1 MGTVT
6 LTVNIRSQA
15 EAVFNPDTGETEI
28 IGPNGQPISVGGGA
42 GIQPDATGTLAGRS
56 SHDGEAVG
64 FVYLATDQNPA
75 QYFFREGAAGN
86 WSPAVEVKGDVGA
99 TGATG
104 PQGPQGPTGATGAQ
118 GPQGDVGATGATGP
132 QGPQGPTGATGAQGP
147 QGDVGATGATGPQG
161 PQGPTGATGLAGA
174 DGTTIYVGSSAPSNP
189 VLNQL
194 WVDIS

>member
-1 MGTVT
+1 MAIEQKGPGGVSNSYGVRDTVDRENYKT
-6 LTVNIRSQA
+6 DSQYQDVYGG
-15 EAVFNPDTGETEI
+15 EGVAVTAKTNPDTGETEI

-118 GPQGDVGATGATGP
+118 GPQGDVGATG
-132 QGPQGPTGATGAQGP
+132 PQGPTGATG
-147 QGDVGATGATGPQG
+147 PQG
-161 PQGPTGATGLAGA
+161 PAGA
-174 DGTTIYVGSSAPSNP
+174 DGAGIIVSATAPNSP
-189 VLNQL
+189 ALNDL
-194 WVDIS
+194 WLDIG

>member
-104 PQGPQGPTGATGAQ
+104 PQGPQGPTGATG
-118 GPQGDVGATGATGP
+118 
-132 QGPQGPTGATGAQGP
+132 
-147 QGDVGATGATGPQG
+147 
-161 PQGPTGATGLAGA
+161 LAGA

>member
-1 MGTVT
+1 M
-6 LTVNIRSQA
+6 
-15 EAVFNPDTGETEI
+15 
-28 IGPNGQPISVGGGA
+28 GGGA

-118 GPQGDVGATGATGP
+118 GPQGDVGATG
-132 QGPQGPTGATGAQGP
+132 PQGPTGATG
-147 QGDVGATGATGPQG
+147 PQG
-161 PQGPTGATGLAGA
+161 PAGA
-174 DGTTIYVGSSAPSNP
+174 DGAGIIVSATAPNSP
-189 VLNQL
+189 ALNDL
-194 WVDIS
+194 WLDIG